1 MPRVPRIPSPIVNQL
16 EPPIVNTPQFE
27 PPIVNG
33 LRPPVVDVP
42 SVEMPTYEPPEYL
55 GEPEVQIPGP
65 MNQEEQTEEELD
77 TRDLDLP
84 ETGDRQVIEVPI
96 VGEVPLPRS
105 SEIALAGTT
114 AVAAT
119 AAAIF
124 GKSLVEWL
132 ISAMKPVVKKI
143 MLRIAMNRRQ
153 LTETEEQL
161 YFELGGREAKRLRA
175 DALAD
180 REKQLEAHLQRQR
193 RRKH

>member
-1 MPRVPRIPSPIVNQL
+1 MTCR
-16 EPPIVNTPQFE
+16 ETPQ
-27 PPIVNG
+27 
-33 LRPPVVDVP
+33 
-42 SVEMPTYEPPEYL
+42 T
-55 GEPEVQIPGP
+55 
-65 MNQEEQTEEELD
+65 
-77 TRDLDLP
+77 
-84 ETGDRQVIEVPI
+84 DRVIEVPI

>member
-1 MPRVPRIPSPIVNQL
+1 MPRVPRIPSPIVDQL

-55 GEPEVQIPGP
+55 GEPEIQTPGP
-65 MNQEEQTEEELD
+65 INQEEEQAEEGID
-77 TRDLDLP
+77 ARDLP
-84 ETGDRQVIEVPI
+84 ESEDRQIIEVPI

-132 ISAMKPVVKKI
+132 VSAMKPVFKKI
-143 MLRIAMNRRQ
+143 MLKIAMSRRQ

-161 YFELGGREAKRLRA
+161 YFELEGRVAKRLKA
-175 DALAD
+175 DAQAD
-180 REKQLEAHLQRQR
+180 RQKQLEARLQRQR
-193 RRKH
+193 QHKR